1 MLFYVSTPKAG
12 IPFAKILIK
21 KRIVKHNALFFS
33 FAIIIWRYLSY
44 TKARLSHYS
53 YLQNTFFY

>member
-1 MLFYVSTPKAG
+1 MLVPPKAS
-12 IPFAKILIK
+12 IHFAKILIK
-21 KRIVKHNALFFS
+21 KRIVKDNAFFFS
-33 FAIIIWRYLSY
+33 FAIIICRYFSY

>member
-21 KRIVKHNALFFS
+21 KRIVKDNALFFS
-33 FAIIIWRYLSY
+33 LAIIICRYFSY
-44 TKARLSHYS
+44 TNARLSHYS
-53 YLQNTFFY
+53 SLQNTFFY

>member
-1 MLFYVSTPKAG
+1 MLVPPKAG
-12 IPFAKILIK
+12 IQFAKILIK

-33 FAIIIWRYLSY
+33 FVIIICRYFSY
-44 TKARLSHYS
+44 IEVRLSHYS

>member
-1 MLFYVSTPKAG
+1 MAG
-12 IPFAKILIK
+12 IQFAKILIK
-21 KRIVKHNALFFS
+21 KRIVKDNAFFFLFS
-33 FAIIIWRYLSY
+33 IIICRYFSY

>member
-1 MLFYVSTPKAG
+1 MLFYVSTPKTG
-12 IPFAKILIK
+12 IQFAKILIK
-21 KRIVKHNALFFS
+21 KRIVKDNAFFFS
-33 FAIIIWRYLSY
+33 FAIIICRYFSY